1 MLHATVAVDGVNT
14 GDLVPVAFRAGVFAV
29 TQWLSRETLPP
40 VDNFFGITGIE
51 AGVPVSVEAASA
63 LATAS
68 TATISTR
75 LAAPG
80 AAAAVVR
87 GVEGDAELSTE
98 HQIALTPG
106 IGFDVGIAVGVD
118 IAVHIAVNVSIKV
131 GVGVGVD
138 IAVYIAVNVTINIG
152 IGIGI
157 GVAIDIGVPITV
169 R

>member
-131 GVGVGVD
+131 GVGVD